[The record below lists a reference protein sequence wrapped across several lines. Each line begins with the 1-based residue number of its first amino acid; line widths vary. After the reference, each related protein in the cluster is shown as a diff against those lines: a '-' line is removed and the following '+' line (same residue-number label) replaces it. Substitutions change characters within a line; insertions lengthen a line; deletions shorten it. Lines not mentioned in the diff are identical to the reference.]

1 MEKDIMLDE
10 NFDEDFERADE
21 ETQMKVCQAFI
32 QFNSFFSQYIKEM
45 DKELWKK
52 AVDFAKDSIDIPGV
66 TLRFIEEDDQIE
78 D

>member
-1 MEKDIMLDE
+1 MLDE

>member
-1 MEKDIMLDE
+1 MLDE

-32 QFNSFFSQYIKEM
+32 QFNSFFSQYIKEI